1 MTVATDRR
9 MTLKE
14 FLTYDDGTNTRYEL
28 VDGVL
33 VEMSLGTGK
42 HGRAIHRLAKRLE
55 AAAANLGTDWL
66 ALPGL
71 VGVET
76 DVPGKTDHVR
86 IPDITM
92 LPEAQ
97 WDAIADR
104 PGSATIFRDEPAPI
118 VVVEVLSPSTKSTDL
133 KEKRAE
139 YIKRDIPEYWIINP
153 TSKEITVLRLEDEAY
168 TEVGVFLGNNAI
180 VSPTFPNLDL
190 TAAQVLSSGR

>member
-1 MTVATDRR
+1 MTVATDRRR

-55 AAAANLGTDWL
+55 AAAENLGTDWL
-66 ALPGL
+66 AIPGL

-92 LPEAQ
+92 LPEPQ

-104 PGSATIFRDEPAPI
+104 PGSATIFLDESAPI
-118 VVVEVLSPSTKSTDL
+118 VVVEVLSPSTRSIDL
-133 KEKRAE
+133 TEKRAE
-139 YIKRDIPEYWIINP
+139 YIKRGIPEYWIINP
-153 TSKEITVLRLEDEAY
+153 ISRAIIILQLKNGAY
-168 TEVGVFLGNNAI
+168 VEVGMFRGDDAI
-180 VSPTFPNLDL
+180 VSPTFPALKL
-190 TAAQVLSSGR
+190 TAAIVLGA

>member
-33 VEMSLGTGK
+33 AEMSLGTGK
-42 HGRAIHRLAKRLE
+42 HGRAIYRLVKYLE
-55 AAAANLGTDWL
+55 TAAENIGSDLL
-66 ALPGL
+66 AIPGL
-71 VGVET
+71 VGIET
-76 DVPGKTDHVR
+76 DGSGKNDHVR

-92 LPEAQ
+92 LPESQ

-104 PGSATIFRDEPAPI
+104 PGSATIFQDEPAPI

-139 YIKRDIPEYWIINP
+139 YVKRGIPEYWIVDP
-153 TSKEITVLRLEDEAY
+153 AKELVQ
-168 TEVGVFLGNNAI
+168 VGTLTDGGYQFVTFTGDAAI
-180 VSPTFPNLDL
+180 VSPIFPELNL
-190 TAAQVLSSGR
+190 TAEQVLRAGK

>member
-1 MTVATDRR
+1 MAVATDRRR

-14 FLTYDDGTNTRYEL
+14 FLSYDDGTNTRYEL

-33 VEMSLGTGK
+33 IEMSLGTGK

-55 AAAANLGTDWL
+55 TAAENLGTDWL

-104 PGSATIFRDEPAPI
+104 PGSATIFQNEPAPI

-133 KEKRAE
+133 NEKRAE
-139 YIKRDIPEYWIINP
+139 YIKRGIPEYWIINP

-180 VSPTFPNLDL
+180 VSPTFPELRL
-190 TAAQVLSSGR
+190 TAAQVLGA